1 MIIYTFTQIKIMGL
15 NKLLFVSI
23 FLFCLSCASK
33 KDIYYF
39 QDIDASS
46 HENSFTFQNIQ
57 PGDILDLQIKALDPE
72 SVQIFQRQPMLMG
85 QQQIQNRAIDGYV
98 VGEDGNI
105 RIPILGVI
113 DTSDHS
119 TQSLA
124 IAIQEALSSYIKN
137 PSVNVRMLNFRFSV
151 LGEVTN
157 PGTFT
162 SVQERVSLP
171 QALGLAGDLTINGD
185 RNHLLVI
192 RNQDGQKLNQVIDLT
207 KSEFL
212 QSEFYFLKQ
221 NDIIYVRPNNAK
233 VKSSGLVGNAS
244 TLVSILSL
252 AVSLFIVITR

>member
-1 MIIYTFTQIKIMGL
+1 MIINIFTQIKIMKL
-15 NKLLFVSI
+15 NKLSFIGILF
-23 FLFCLSCASK
+23 FCISCASK

-46 HENSFTFQNIQ
+46 LENSFTFQNIQ
-57 PGDILDLQIKALDPE
+57 PGDILDLQIKALEPE
-72 SVQIFQRQPMLMG
+72 SVQIFQRQPILMA

-113 DTSDHS
+113 DTSDHN

-137 PSVNVRMLNFRFSV
+137 PTVNIRMLNFRFSI
-151 LGEVTN
+151 LGEVSA
-157 PGTFT
+157 PGTFI
-162 SVQERVSLP
+162 SYQERISLP
-171 QALGLAGDLTINGD
+171 QALGMAGDLTINGD
-185 RNHLLVI
+185 RNHLLLL
-192 RNQDGQKLNQVIDLT
+192 RNQDGKKLSQVIDLT

-221 NDIIYVRPNNAK
+221 NDIIYVRPNNAR
-233 VKSSGLVGNAS
+233 VKSSGLVNNAS

-252 AVSLFIVITR
+252 AVTLFIVITR

>member
-1 MIIYTFTQIKIMGL
+1 MGL
-15 NKLLFVSI
+15 NKLFFICIS
-23 FLFCLSCASK
+23 LFCLSCASK

-39 QDIDASS
+39 QDIEPSS
-46 HENSFTFQNIQ
+46 YENSFTFQKIQ
-57 PGDILDLQIKALDPE
+57 IGDILDLQIKALDPE
-72 SVQIFQRQPMLMG
+72 SVQIFQRQPMLMA
-85 QQQIQNRAIDGYV
+85 QQQIQNRAIDGFV

-113 DTSDHS
+113 DTTDHT

-137 PSVNVRMLNFRFSV
+137 PSVNIRILNFRFSV
-151 LGEVTN
+151 LGEVAR

-162 SVQERVSLP
+162 SAQERISLP
-171 QALGLAGDLTINGD
+171 QALGQAGDLTINGD
-185 RNHLLVI
+185 RNHVLLI
-192 RNQDGQKLNQVIDLT
+192 RNQDGKKLKQVIDLT

-212 QSEFYFLKQ
+212 KSEFYFLKQ

-233 VKSSGLVGNAS
+233 IKSSGLVGNAG

>member
-1 MIIYTFTQIKIMGL
+1 MIINTFAQIKIMGL
-15 NKLLFVSI
+15 NKLFFIAIL
-23 FLFCLSCASK
+23 LFCTSCASK

-39 QDIDASS
+39 QDIDTTTY
-46 HENSFTFQNIQ
+46 ENIFTFQNIQ
-57 PGDILDLQIKALDPE
+57 PADILDLQIRALDPE
-72 SVQIFQRQPMLMG
+72 SVQIFQRQPMVMA
-85 QQQIQNRAIDGYV
+85 QQQFQNRTIDGYV

-105 RIPILGVI
+105 HIPILGVI
-113 DTSDHS
+113 NTSDHT

-137 PSVNVRMLNFRFSV
+137 PTVNVRILNFRFSV
-151 LGEVTN
+151 LGEVAM

-162 SVQERVSLP
+162 SVQERISLP

-185 RNHLLVI
+185 RTHLLLI
-192 RNQDGQKLNQVIDLT
+192 RDQDGQKLNQVIDLT

-233 VKSSGLVGNAS
+233 IKSSGLVGNAG

-252 AVSLFIVITR
+252 AVTLFIVITR

>member
-1 MIIYTFTQIKIMGL
+1 MIINTFAQIKIMDL
-15 NKLLFVSI
+15 NKLFFIAILLF
-23 FLFCLSCASK
+23 FTSCASK

-39 QDIDASS
+39 QDIDNSAY
-46 HENSFTFQNIQ
+46 ENIFTFQNIQ
-57 PGDILDLQIKALDPE
+57 PADILDLQIRALDPE
-72 SVQIFQRQPMLMG
+72 SVQIFQRQPTVMP
-85 QQQIQNRAIDGYV
+85 QQQLQNRNIDGYV

-113 DTSDHS
+113 NTSDHT

-124 IAIQEALSSYIKN
+124 ITIQEALSSYIKN
-137 PSVNVRMLNFRFSV
+137 PSVNVRLLNFRFSV
-151 LGEVTN
+151 LGEVAI

-162 SVQERVSLP
+162 SVQERISLP
-171 QALGLAGDLTINGD
+171 QALGRAGDLTINGD
-185 RNHLLVI
+185 RNNLLLI
-192 RNQDGQKLNQVIDLT
+192 RDQDGQKLNQVIDLT

-244 TLVSILSL
+244 TIVSILSL
-252 AVSLFIVITR
+252 AVTLFIVITR